1 MTTPIRFD
9 VLIDSSTTDG
19 LIINGIN
26 IPISTNGTFGPDFL
40 GEAESGG
47 NYTVIFRLEE
57 VRIETRFIMD
67 LGQAAPCFISG
78 TLIN

>member
-40 GEAESGG
+40 GEAESGA